1 MRLSSSLYY
10 NGLRALRVPA
20 LNRRVRDAGLI
31 LCYHNVVA
39 AHDAATG
46 GDLHLPVARF
56 ERQMRWL
63 SRHYRVV
70 SLNDFTDRLC
80 AGASLRSVAAVTF
93 DDGYAGVFD
102 VAVPVLEA
110 LGIPCTVFVVADAAR
125 ASAGFWWDHPALKTP
140 RPDER
145 GRWLNDLQ
153 GDGTAILAAQGSGAC
168 GDLPASRRAA
178 GWDAIRSRLGR
189 LVDLGAHSA
198 THRSL
203 PRLSDED
210 LHYELLASRA
220 FVRQATG
227 RLPEFFAYPYGLWD
241 ARVRTLVRAAGYRG
255 AVTVDYGLNGAS
267 VDRWALRRVN
277 VPAGI
282 TDAAFEAWAA
292 GLSALRSA

>member
-10 NGLRALRVPA
+10 NGLRALRLPA

-39 AHDAATG
+39 SHDDAID
-46 GDLHLPVARF
+46 GDLHLPLARF

-63 SRHYRVV
+63 SRHYHVV
-70 SLNDFTDRLC
+70 SLGDFIDRLC

-110 LGIPCTVFVVADAAR
+110 LGIPGTVFVVADAAR
-125 ASAGFWWDHPALKTP
+125 ASAGFWWDNPALAAP
-140 RPDER
+140 GPDER
-145 GRWLNDLQ
+145 GRWLNDLH
-153 GDGTAILAAQGSGAC
+153 GDGTAILKAHGSGAHD
-168 GDLPASRRAA
+168 DLPASHRAA

-189 LVDLGAHSA
+189 LIDLGVHSA

-203 PRLSDED
+203 PTLSDDD
-210 LHYELLASRA
+210 LHYELLTSRA
-220 FVRQATG
+220 VVRQATG

-241 ARVRTLVRAAGYRG
+241 ARVRRFVRAAGYRA

-277 VPAGI
+277 VPSGI